1 MSSLE
6 TETLSIEHES
16 KSRVSISK
24 ESFSFRI
31 EQSKSDVVILKS
43 PSAVVAVIKSIEQ
56 SVE

>member
-43 PSAVVAVIKSIEQ
+43 PSAVVAVIKSIE
-56 SVE
+56 